1 MNFKK
6 VMKVVSIIL
15 SVAAVFGAVYVFVEK
30 YLNKKSIEADNK
42 VRFASFNSED
52 DEFISEEICEQCAS

>member
-6 VMKVVSIIL
+6 IMKIVSIIM
-15 SVAAVFGAVYVFVEK
+15 SIAAVVGVVYVLKEK

-42 VRFASFNSED
+42 VRFVSFNSEN
-52 DEFISEEICEQCAS
+52 DEFISEPAEQVS